1 MSVHTYMN
9 ARVRIDM
16 SAVNLAPPHFI
27 PPVMRSFVRDGES
40 DYEKKKEINKEKNQL
55 QGMFSRLV
63 RNHENGARSN
73 NGKKLKLSGKENAFP
88 GPRRPGLSCTDV
100 PTDSFPFAPFKPPT
114 QKLKEQQKKKEGRK
128 KSVDQQLTTT
138 RFCFSFPRRSPF
150 LRCSPLTNANNWLA
164 ATADTDA
171 ASKTSERSPVTC
183 NASVESE
190 VVTLRPTH

>member
-114 QKLKEQQKKKEGRK
+114 QKLKEHQKKKRRK
-128 KSVDQQLTTT
+128 EEERRSTTNDNSFLFFLSAQVSIPQVFSADQRQQLVSGDGGYG
-138 RFCFSFPRRSPF
+138 RG
-150 LRCSPLTNANNWLA
+150 
-164 ATADTDA
+164 
-171 ASKTSERSPVTC
+171 K
-183 NASVESE
+183 
-190 VVTLRPTH
+190 